1 MDKQSKELTILV
13 RQTENL
19 TSEKFDFIKGLL
31 MKVDQKAG
39 QMATTEM
46 IDTLKED
53 NKNLKSKFEMEFEQF
68 QQYLK
73 EQTSIVSGINS
84 RVTVSEKKIAQF

>member
-1 MDKQSKELTILV
+1 MDKQGKELTILV

>member
-1 MDKQSKELTILV
+1 MDEKFKALLNSEQESLKELIEKSNKDLILHV

-31 MKVDQKAG
+31 MKVDTKAG
-39 QMATTEM
+39 NMATTEM

-53 NKNLKSKFEMEFEQF
+53 TKNLKSKFEMEFEQF
-68 QQYLK
+68 Q
-73 EQTSIVSGINS
+73 
-84 RVTVSEKKIAQF
+84 

>member
-1 MDKQSKELTILV
+1 
-13 RQTENL
+13 
-19 TSEKFDFIKGLL
+19 
-31 MKVDQKAG
+31 
-39 QMATTEM
+39 MATTEM

-84 RVTVSEKKIAQF
+84 RVTVSEKKIAQFQEKLSNA

>member
-68 QQYLK
+68 
-73 EQTSIVSGINS
+73 
-84 RVTVSEKKIAQF
+84 